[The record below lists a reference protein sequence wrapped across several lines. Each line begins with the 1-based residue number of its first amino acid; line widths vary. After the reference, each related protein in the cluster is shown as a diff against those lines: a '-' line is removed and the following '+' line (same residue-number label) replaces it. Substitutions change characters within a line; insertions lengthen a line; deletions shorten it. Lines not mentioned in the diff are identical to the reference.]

1 LLGVSNLP
9 EIVSL
14 GDEMPGV
21 KSSGDELI
29 SVEVHLDELDE
40 RIEAMLRL
48 IDATH
53 GKDIQTGELNSGHDV
68 SKETRG
74 LVIVLLY
81 ASYENLLTG
90 LNRTLLEG
98 AVKCRVSNRRLRPGI
113 RMFALSSAVDSLRKV
128 SERKVYKEKL
138 PELIELTASTQR
150 PCSIDLEKIRFPT
163 DGSFF
168 KQSQIELWCEIFS
181 IPNPEDLLSRVWGHI
196 DAVVENRNAIAHGR
210 RTAGQV
216 GRQYTERDIRSLVND
231 WHHDWSQFLCEVG
244 KIASSKDFFIL
255 PR

>member
-1 LLGVSNLP
+1 MV
-9 EIVSL
+9 
-14 GDEMPGV
+14 GV
-21 KSSGDELI
+21 KSSGDEMI

-40 RIEAMLRL
+40 RIETILRL

-53 GKDIQTGELNSGHDV
+53 GKDIQTGNLNSEHDV
-68 SKETRG
+68 SKEARG
-74 LVIVLLY
+74 LVMVLLH

-113 RMFALSSAVDSLRKV
+113 RMFALDSAVDSLRNV

-138 PELIELTASTQR
+138 PELIALTVSTQR

-168 KQSQIELWCEIFS
+168 KRSQIKLWCDIFS
-181 IPNPEDLLSRVWGHI
+181 IPNPEGLLSRVWGHI
-196 DAVVENRNAIAHGR
+196 NAVVDNRNAIAHGR
-210 RTAGQV
+210 LTAGQV
-216 GRQYTERDIRSLVND
+216 GRDYTERDIRSLVND

-244 KIASSKDFFIL
+244 KIASSKDFFML